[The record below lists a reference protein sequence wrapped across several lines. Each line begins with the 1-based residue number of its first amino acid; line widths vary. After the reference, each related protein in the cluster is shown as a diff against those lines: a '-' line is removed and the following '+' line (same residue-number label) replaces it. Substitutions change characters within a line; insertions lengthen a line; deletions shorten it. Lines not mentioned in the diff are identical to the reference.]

1 MLSKQLKLVS
11 KQRAF
16 LKLSYQSPLT
26 TKLSNEISAGNKTQR
41 DKREGGGEGEG
52 GEGDCELLS
61 KLTQNLCENAIRAG
75 TVQRSRAALTGYP
88 HEMTAVNGD
97 GAF

>member
-1 MLSKQLKLVS
+1 MKSRLGIRRNAIKGK
-11 KQRAF
+11 
-16 LKLSYQSPLT
+16 
-26 TKLSNEISAGNKTQR
+26 
-41 DKREGGGEGEG
+41 GE
-52 GEGDCELLS
+52 EGDCELLS

>member
-41 DKREGGGEGEG
+41 DKREGGGGR
-52 GEGDCELLS
+52 L
-61 KLTQNLCENAIRAG
+61 RAF
-75 TVQRSRAALTGYP
+75 VKVDAKPL
-88 HEMTAVNGD
+88 
-97 GAF
+97 

>member
-41 DKREGGGEGEG
+41 DKREGEEGE
-52 GEGDCELLS
+52 E
-61 KLTQNLCENAIRAG
+61 AIASFC
-75 TVQRSRAALTGYP
+75 QS
-88 HEMTAVNGD
+88 
-97 GAF
+97 

>member
-52 GEGDCELLS
+52 GREGDCELLS

-75 TVQRSRAALTGYP
+75 TV
-88 HEMTAVNGD
+88 
-97 GAF
+97 

>member
-1 MLSKQLKLVS
+1 MIVTLTLGGMLSKQLKLVS

-26 TKLSNEISAGNKTQR
+26 TKLSNEISVENKTQR
-41 DKREGGGEGEG
+41 DKREEG

-61 KLTQNLCENAIRAG
+61 KLTQNLCENAIRCNAL
-75 TVQRSRAALTGYP
+75 VQHSQVIHTR
-88 HEMTAVNGD
+88 
-97 GAF
+97 